1 MRYLGQFG
9 ADGPGAVQP
18 GSVVVGPDGK
28 DLVVPAFGPG
38 VLRPLAASG
47 AVPARLG
54 SRSEAADSGELGS
67 RSPDGSDPE
76 LGSRSSGV
84 QPELGSRSSTAGAT
98 GPEAELGSR
107 QSHRSAA
114 QLGSRPEGGPGQLG
128 SRFDPAS
135 GSDLGSRLD
144 DGPTGLGSR
153 SGDGADADLGSR
165 SPASTP
171 AAARPRGLPNGS
183 WCVLSRE
190 EVAPGDQVQVRPG
203 CARHRRPV

>member
-1 MRYLGQFG
+1 M
-9 ADGPGAVQP
+9 
-18 GSVVVGPDGK
+18 
-28 DLVVPAFGPG
+28 VPAFGPG
-38 VLRPLAASG
+38 VRRPLAASG

-67 RSPDGSDPE
+67 RSPDGSD
-76 LGSRSSGV
+76 
-84 QPELGSRSSTAGAT
+84 PELGSRSSTAGAT

-135 GSDLGSRLD
+135 GSDLGSR
-144 DGPTGLGSR
+144 

-165 SPASTP
+165 SPAPTP
-171 AAARPRGLPNGS
+171 AAARPHRLPDGS
-183 WCVLSRE
+183 WGSSPRRRWPPATRSRSAPPAASPGWPRWLRCSSGGLGAPWPGFLGVSDGVARPAKNCRFACATFSPE
-190 EVAPGDQVQVRPG
+190 LIPGVQEV
-203 CARHRRPV
+203 